1 MILGKPTTIKPI
13 YSILI
18 HKEDGDLLDND
29 GETVIANGYW
39 LRRLDNGDIEEIIP
53 VQTQQ
58 LDYKIPNRV
67 LH

>member
-29 GETVIANGYW
+29 GETVIANIYW
-39 LRRLDNGDIEEIIP
+39 LRRLDNGDVKEVIP
-53 VQTQQ
+53 VQTDASGIT
-58 LDYKIPNRV
+58 L
-67 LH
+67 